1 MWPRMVNA
9 GGNDRCEELGVY
21 GVVTGLVGTG
31 MASEVI
37 KLLIG
42 NEGPYPSSML
52 RLICHVPG

>member
-1 MWPRMVNA
+1 MVNA
-9 GGNDRCEELGVY
+9 GGNDRCEELGVH

-42 NEGPYPSSML
+42 NDGASTSLPP
-52 RLICHVPG
+52 